1 MARRKILRTLRGNKK
16 ARKRLKKA
24 MGDRK
29 VTRRELKKVV
39 AAGGVTEKQALKIRK
54 RLRKSNKFETPLSKK
69 KVRSLFSKKN
79 TSTGDSRPD
88 PPEYIF
94 DFEEPGP
101 IDDDFNFNIDFGD
114 QFASL
119 QSTQEDYM
127 NRMTDMFSQMN
138 TGAID
143 PVERQRIQ
151 GIRFADRGT
160 GGQTRRQLARRG
172 TSGVFGRG
180 GLRISS
186 LNI

>member
-69 KVRSLFSKKN
+69 KVRSLFSKKD
-79 TSTGDSRPD
+79 TSDSRPD
-88 PPEYIF
+88 PPEYLF
-94 DFEEPGP
+94 DFEKPGP
-101 IDDDFNFNIDFGD
+101 INDDFNFNIDFGD
-114 QFASL
+114 QFESL
-119 QSTQEDYM
+119 QRTQEDYQ
-127 NRMTDMFSQMN
+127 NQMTDMFSQMN
-138 TGAID
+138 IGAID